1 MSMELLELK
10 ILGISSET
18 PQTEVPQK
26 VPKTPALI
34 GLIFQYVA
42 IPWNQ
47 PISFGRRL
55 SVFQNVLETI

>member
-26 VPKTPALI
+26 VPKTPALM

-42 IPWNQ
+42 IPWNH
-47 PISFGRRL
+47 PISFG
-55 SVFQNVLETI
+55 